1 MPTTTKPAAEM
12 TVIEISE
19 SGGPEVLVPAKR
31 PVPEP
36 GPGQVLIKVASAGVN
51 GPDIMQRQGRYA
63 PPPGASDLP
72 GLEVAGEIAALGAGV
87 TRRALG
93 DEVCAL
99 TKGGGYAGY
108 VTVEADHV
116 LPVPAGVSLIDA
128 GGLCET
134 YFTVWSNF
142 FHGHE
147 VAKGS
152 IFLVHGGSG
161 GIGSTAVQLGAALGL
176 RVFTTA
182 GSPESCAFC
191 ESLGAERAINY
202 RDEDFVEIVRAAG
215 GASLILDFMGGN
227 YVAGNFKAAA
237 MDCRIVQL
245 AFRKGSKVEV
255 DLLPIMLKRLTIT
268 GSTLRPRPDAFKAA
282 VAADLE
288 ARVWPLF
295 AGGRLRA
302 VTHAVLPMAEA
313 ARAHA
318 MMEAAGLRG
327 KILLTP

>member
-1 MPTTTKPAAEM
+1 MAEM
-12 TVIEISE
+12 TVIEISQ
-19 SGGPEVLVPAKR
+19 SGGPEVLVAAKR
-31 PVPEP
+31 PIPVP

-72 GLEVAGEIAALGAGV
+72 GLEVAGEIAVLGEGV
-87 TRRALG
+87 GRRAVG
-93 DEVCAL
+93 DKVCAL
-99 TKGGGYAGY
+99 TKGGGYAEY
-108 VTVEADHV
+108 VTVEAEHV
-116 LPVPAGVSLIDA
+116 LPVPGGVGLIDA

-142 FHGHE
+142 FHGHAVE
-147 VAKGS
+147 EGA

-191 ESLGAERAINY
+191 DSLGAERAINY
-202 RDEDFVEIVRAAG
+202 RDEDFVGVVRTAG
-215 GASLILDFMGGN
+215 GASLILDFMGGD
-227 YVAGNFKAAA
+227 YVAGNFRAAA

-255 DLLPIMLKRLTIT
+255 DLMPVMLKRLTLT
-268 GSTLRPRPDAFKAA
+268 GSTLRPRPDGFKAA
-282 VAADLE
+282 VAAELE
-288 ARVWPLF
+288 ARVWPMF

-302 VTHAVLPMAEA
+302 VTHAVVPMAEA
-313 ARAHA
+313 PRAHA
-318 MMEAAGLRG
+318 MMEAGGLRG

>member
-1 MPTTTKPAAEM
+1 MTEM
-12 TVIEISE
+12 NVIEISE
-19 SGGPEVLVPAKR
+19 SGGPEVLVAAKR
-31 PVPEP
+31 PIPQA

-72 GLEVAGEIAALGAGV
+72 GLEVAGEIAALGEGV
-87 TRRALG
+87 SRWTIG
-93 DEVCAL
+93 DKVCAL
-99 TKGGGYAGY
+99 TKGGGYAQF
-108 VTVEADHV
+108 VAVEAGHV
-116 LPVPAGVSLIDA
+116 LPVPDGVGLIDA

-142 FHGHE
+142 FHGHD
-147 VAKGS
+147 VAEGS
-152 IFLVHGGSG
+152 VFLVHGGAG

-182 GSPESCAFC
+182 GSAESCAFC

-215 GASLILDFMGGN
+215 GASLILDFMGGD
-227 YVAGNFKAAA
+227 YVARNFKAAA

-245 AFRKGSKVEV
+245 AFRKGPEV
-255 DLLPIMLKRLTIT
+255 QVNLLPIMIKRLTLT

-295 AGGRLRA
+295 NQGQLRT
-302 VTHAVLPMAEA
+302 VTHAVLPMTEA
-313 ARAHA
+313 AKAHE
-318 MMEAAGLRG
+318 MMEAGGLRG

>member
-1 MPTTTKPAAEM
+1 MTEM

-19 SGGPEVLVPAKR
+19 SGGPEVLVAAKR
-31 PVPEP
+31 PVPQAD
-36 GPGQVLIKVASAGVN
+36 PGQVLIKVASAGVN

-72 GLEVAGEIAALGAGV
+72 GLEVAGEIAALGEGV
-87 TRRALG
+87 TRWAVG
-93 DEVCAL
+93 DKVCAL
-99 TKGGGYAGY
+99 TKGGGYAQF
-108 VTVEADHV
+108 VAVEAGHV
-116 LPVPAGVSLIDA
+116 LPVPDGVGLIDA

-142 FHGHE
+142 FHGHD
-147 VAKGS
+147 VAEGS
-152 IFLVHGGSG
+152 VFLVHGGAG

-182 GSPESCAFC
+182 GSAESCAFC

-215 GASLILDFMGGN
+215 GANLILDFMGGD
-227 YVAGNFKAAA
+227 YVARNFKAAA
-237 MDCRIVQL
+237 VDCRIVQL
-245 AFRKGSKVEV
+245 AFRKGPEMQVN
-255 DLLPIMLKRLTIT
+255 LLPIMIKRLTLT

-295 AGGRLRA
+295 NQGQLRV
-302 VTHAVLPMAEA
+302 VTHAVLPMTEA
-313 ARAHA
+313 AKAHE
-318 MMEAAGLRG
+318 MMEAGGLRG

>member
-1 MPTTTKPAAEM
+1 MTEM
-12 TVIEISE
+12 TVIEIRGNG
-19 SGGPEVLVPAKR
+19 GGPEVLTAARR
-31 PVPEP
+31 PVPAAE
-36 GPGQVLIKVASAGVN
+36 PGQVLIRIAAAGVN

-72 GLEVAGEIAALGAGV
+72 GLEVSGQIAGV
-87 TRRALG
+87 GEGVARWKEG

-99 TKGGGYAGY
+99 TKGGGYAEF
-108 VTVEADHV
+108 VAVEADHV
-116 LPVPAGVSLIDA
+116 LPVPQGVELVDA

-142 FHGHE
+142 FFGQE
-147 VAKGS
+147 VAPGS
-152 IFLVHGGSG
+152 VFLVHGGSG

-182 GSPESCAFC
+182 GSAESCAFC
-191 ESLGAERAINY
+191 TSLGAERAINY
-202 RDEDFVEIVRAAG
+202 RHEDFVPILRDAG
-215 GASLILDFMGGN
+215 GANLILDFMGGD
-227 YVAGNFKAAA
+227 YVERNFKAAA

-245 AFRKGSKVEV
+245 AFRKGA
-255 DLLPIMLKRLTIT
+255 DIQINLMPIMLKRLTLT

-282 VAADLE
+282 VAADIE

-295 AGGRLRA
+295 AQGKLRA

-313 ARAHA
+313 AQAHA
-318 MMEAAGLRG
+318 QMEAAGLRG

>member
-1 MPTTTKPAAEM
+1 M
-12 TVIEISE
+12 
-19 SGGPEVLVPAKR
+19 
-31 PVPEP
+31 
-36 GPGQVLIKVASAGVN
+36 LIKVASAGVN

-72 GLEVAGEIAALGAGV
+72 GLEVAGEIAALGDGV
-87 TRRALG
+87 TRWVEG
-93 DEVCAL
+93 DQVCAL
-99 TKGGGYAGY
+99 TKGGGYAEY
-108 VTVEADHV
+108 VAVEADHV
-116 LPVPAGVSLIDA
+116 LPLPEGVSPVDG

-142 FHGHE
+142 FLGHDVPE
-147 VAKGS
+147 GTV
-152 IFLVHGGSG
+152 FLVHGGAG

-182 GSPESCAFC
+182 GSAESCAFC

-215 GASLILDFMGGN
+215 GANLILDFMGGD
-227 YVAGNFKAAA
+227 YVARNFKAAA

-245 AFRKGSKVEV
+245 AFRKGPEV
-255 DLLPIMLKRLTIT
+255 QVNLLPIMIKRLTLT

-288 ARVWPLF
+288 SRVWPLF
-295 AGGRLRA
+295 NQGQLRV
-302 VTHAVLPMAEA
+302 VTHAVLPMTEA
-313 ARAHA
+313 AKAHE
-318 MMEAAGLRG
+318 MMEAGGLQG

>member
-1 MPTTTKPAAEM
+1 MTEM
-12 TVIEISE
+12 TVIEIRGNG
-19 SGGPEVLVPAKR
+19 GGPEVLTAARRPGPAA
-31 PVPEP
+31 E
-36 GPGQVLIKVASAGVN
+36 PGQVLIRIAAAGVN

-72 GLEVAGEIAALGAGV
+72 GLEVSGQIAGV
-87 TRRALG
+87 GEGVARWKEG

-99 TKGGGYAGY
+99 TKGGGYAEY
-108 VTVEADHV
+108 VAVEADHV
-116 LPVPAGVSLIDA
+116 LPVPQGVELVDA

-142 FHGHE
+142 FFGQE
-147 VAKGS
+147 MAPGS
-152 IFLVHGGSG
+152 VFLVHGGSG
-161 GIGSTAVQLGAALGL
+161 GIGSTAVQLGAAVGL

-182 GSPESCAFC
+182 GSAESCAFC
-191 ESLGAERAINY
+191 TSLGAERAINY
-202 RDEDFVEIVRAAG
+202 RHEDFVPILRDAG
-215 GASLILDFMGGN
+215 GANLILDFMGGD
-227 YVAGNFKAAA
+227 YVERNFKAAA

-245 AFRKGSKVEV
+245 AFRKGA
-255 DLLPIMLKRLTIT
+255 DIQINLMPIMLKRLTLT

-282 VAADLE
+282 VAADIE

-295 AGGRLRA
+295 AQGKLRA

-313 ARAHA
+313 AQAHA
-318 MMEAAGLRG
+318 QMEAAGLRG

>member
-1 MPTTTKPAAEM
+1 
-12 TVIEISE
+12 
-19 SGGPEVLVPAKR
+19 
-31 PVPEP
+31 
-36 GPGQVLIKVASAGVN
+36 
-51 GPDIMQRQGRYA
+51 MQRQGRYA

-72 GLEVAGEIAALGAGV
+72 GLEVSGEIAEIGGGV
-87 TRRALG
+87 TRWAPG
-93 DEVCAL
+93 DRVCAL
-99 TKGGGYAGY
+99 TKGGGYAGH
-108 VTVEADHV
+108 VAVEAGHV
-116 LPVPAGVSLIDA
+116 LPVPEGVDLIDA

-142 FHGHE
+142 FFGHE
-147 VAKGS
+147 VEPGS

-161 GIGSTAVQLGAALGL
+161 GIGSTAVQLGATLGL

-191 ESLGAERAINY
+191 EGLGAERAINY

-215 GASLILDFMGGN
+215 GASLILDFMGGD
-227 YVAGNFKAAA
+227 YVAGNFRAAA

-245 AFRKGSKVEV
+245 AFRKGSKIEL
-255 DLLPIMLKRLTIT
+255 DLLPVMLKRLTIT
-268 GSTLRPRPDAFKAA
+268 GSTLRPRSDEFTAA

-295 AGGRLRA
+295 ADGRLRA
-302 VTHAVLPMAEA
+302 VTHAVLPMDEA
-313 ARAHA
+313 AAAHA

>member
-1 MPTTTKPAAEM
+1 MTEM
-12 TVIEISE
+12 TVIEISQ
-19 SGGPEVLVPAKR
+19 SGGPEVLVPARR
-31 PVPEP
+31 PVPQP
-36 GPGQVLIKVASAGVN
+36 SPGQVLIRIASAGVN

-72 GLEVAGEIAALGAGV
+72 GLEVAGEVAALGTGV
-87 TRRALG
+87 SRWAVG
-93 DEVCAL
+93 DRVCAL
-99 TKGGGYAGY
+99 TKGGGYAEY
-108 VTVEADHV
+108 VAVEADHV
-116 LPVPAGVSLIDA
+116 LPIPEGVGLVDA

-134 YFTVWSNF
+134 YFTVWSNLF
-142 FHGHE
+142 YGHE
-147 VAKGS
+147 VAEGAV
-152 IFLVHGGSG
+152 FLVHGGAG

-182 GSPESCAFC
+182 GSAESCAFC

-215 GASLILDFMGGN
+215 GADLILDFMGGD
-227 YVAGNFKAAA
+227 YVGRNFKAAA

-245 AFRKGSKVEV
+245 AFRQGAEV
-255 DLLPIMLKRLTIT
+255 TVNLLPVMLKRLTIT

-282 VAADLE
+282 VAGDLA
-288 ARVWPLF
+288 ARVWPMF
-295 AGGRLRA
+295 AAGRLRS
-302 VTHAVLPMAEA
+302 VTHAVLPFAEA

-318 MMEAAGLRG
+318 MMEAGGLRG

>member
-1 MPTTTKPAAEM
+1 MPATEM
-12 TVIEISE
+12 AVVEISQ
-19 SGGPEVLVPAKR
+19 SGGPEVLIPAKR
-31 PVPEP
+31 STPKP
-36 GPGQVLIKVASAGVN
+36 GPGQVLIKIASAGVN

-87 TRRALG
+87 TRWALG
-93 DEVCAL
+93 DQVCAL
-99 TKGGGYAGY
+99 TKGGGYAEY

-116 LPVPAGVSLIDA
+116 LPIPAGVGLIDA

-142 FHGHE
+142 FFGHD
-147 VAKGS
+147 VAEGS
-152 IFLVHGGSG
+152 VFLVHGGSG

-215 GASLILDFMGGN
+215 GASLILDFMGGD
-227 YVAGNFKAAA
+227 YVARNFKAAT

-245 AFRKGSKVEV
+245 AFRKGSKAEV

-288 ARVWPLF
+288 SRVWPLF
-295 AGGRLRA
+295 ADGRLRA
-302 VTHAVLPMAEA
+302 VTHAVLPMADA
-313 ARAHA
+313 ARAHE

>member
-1 MPTTTKPAAEM
+1 MTEM
-12 TVIEISE
+12 TVIEISQ
-19 SGGPEVLVPAKR
+19 SGGPEVLLPARR
-31 PVPEP
+31 PVPEA
-36 GPGQVLIKVASAGVN
+36 GPGQVLIRIASAGVN

-72 GLEVAGEIAALGAGV
+72 GLEVAGEVAALGAGV
-87 TRRALG
+87 TRWAIG
-93 DEVCAL
+93 DKVCAL
-99 TKGGGYAGY
+99 TKGGGYAEY
-108 VTVEADHV
+108 VAVEADHV
-116 LPVPAGVSLIDA
+116 LAIPDGVGLIDA

-134 YFTVWSNF
+134 YFTVWSNL

-147 VAKGS
+147 VAAGS
-152 IFLVHGGSG
+152 VFLVHGGSG
-161 GIGSTAVQLGAALGL
+161 GIGSTAVQLGAVLGL

-202 RDEDFVEIVRAAG
+202 AQEDFVPIVREAG
-215 GASLILDFMGGN
+215 GADLILDFMGGD
-227 YVAGNFKAAA
+227 YVGRNFKAAA

-245 AFRKGSKVEV
+245 AFRKGPEV
-255 DLLPIMLKRLTIT
+255 TVNLMPVMIKRLTLT

-282 VAADLE
+282 VASELA
-288 ARVWPLF
+288 ARAWPLF
-295 AGGRLRA
+295 GDGRLKA
-302 VTHAVLPMAEA
+302 VTHAVLPLTEA

-318 MMEAAGLRG
+318 MMEAGGLRG